1 MQDSPFAHAREGLA
15 HTDWYLVRGSAAFYR
30 GKCRARREE
39 TAMTVHQCP
48 KCELRFV
55 HRTELDDHC
64 WHDHPEFRHDYPA
77 VVVVPEESAEP
88 AEEHPPVPHHER

>member
-1 MQDSPFAHAREGLA
+1 
-15 HTDWYLVRGSAAFYR
+15 
-30 GKCRARREE
+30 
-39 TAMTVHQCP
+39 MTVHQCP

-77 VVVVPEESAEP
+77 VAVAPEEPAEP
-88 AEEHPPVPHHER
+88 AEQEPPVPHHERVHLGDSLIRWVVPPKRHE